1 MDNITLT
8 KVASAFKDNYQ
19 KYNIPI
25 IDKDFLDISLEHVKK
40 DILATLI
47 NISSNFNRFKANIM
61 LEIDFN
67 TLSSEP
73 LEIKYGIVDI
83 NDIDNLIIDILQKY
97 EDLLEFMWKV
107 CIYIQRIWLLI
118 HVLFNINDKF
128 WWIY

>member
-1 MDNITLT
+1 MSNITLT

-73 LEIKYGIVDI
+73 LEIKYGVVDI
-83 NDIDNLIIDILQKY
+83 NDIDKLIINILQKY
-97 EDLLEFMWKV
+97 KELLELSYMKSV
-107 CIYIQRIWLLI
+107 YVYSMYLI
-118 HVLFNINDKF
+118 INMCPL
-128 WWIY
+128 

>member
-1 MDNITLT
+1 MDNIILT

-47 NISSNFNRFKANIM
+47 TISSNFNRCKANIM

-67 TLSSEP
+67 SVSSEP
-73 LEIKYGIVDI
+73 LEIKYGVVDKS
-83 NDIDNLIIDILQKY
+83 DIDKLIINILQKN
-97 EDLLEFMWKV
+97 EELLEFSYMKT
-107 CIYIQRIWLLI
+107 IYIYSMYLI
-118 HVLFNINDKF
+118 INTCAL
-128 WWIY
+128 

>member
-1 MDNITLT
+1 MSNITLT

-25 IDKDFLDISLEHVKK
+25 INKDFLDISLEHFKN

-47 NISSNFNRFKANIM
+47 NVSSNFNRFKANIM
-61 LEIDFN
+61 LETDFN

-73 LEIKYGIVDI
+73 LEIKYGTVDI

-97 EDLLEFMWKV
+97 EDLLEFTYMKSV
-107 CIYIQRIWLLI
+107 YLYSAYLI
-118 HVLFNINDKF
+118 INTCAL
-128 WWIY
+128 

>member
-25 IDKDFLDISLEHVKK
+25 INKDFLDISLKHVKK

-67 TLSSEP
+67 TISSEP
-73 LEIKYGIVDI
+73 LEIKYGVDI
-83 NDIDNLIIDILQKY
+83 NDIDKIINILQKY
-97 EDLLEFMWKV
+97 EELVEFSYMKSV
-107 CIYIQRIWLLI
+107 YIYSMYLI
-118 HVLFNINDKF
+118 INTCAL
-128 WWIY
+128 

>member
-1 MDNITLT
+1 MDNIILT

-25 IDKDFLDISLEHVKK
+25 INKDFLDISLKHVKK

-47 NISSNFNRFKANIM
+47 NISSNCNRFKANIM

-73 LEIKYGIVDI
+73 LEIKYGVVDI
-83 NDIDNLIIDILQKY
+83 DDIDKLIIDILQKY
-97 EDLLEFMWKV
+97 EEVLESSYMRSVYF
-107 CIYIQRIWLLI
+107 YSAYLI
-118 HVLFNINDKF
+118 INTCGL
-128 WWIY
+128 

>member
-1 MDNITLT
+1 MDNIILT

-25 IDKDFLDISLEHVKK
+25 INKDFLDISLKHVKK

-47 NISSNFNRFKANIM
+47 NISSNCNRFKANIM

-73 LEIKYGIVDI
+73 LEIKYGVVDI
-83 NDIDNLIIDILQKY
+83 DDIDKLIISILQKY
-97 EDLLEFMWKV
+97 EELLELSYMKS
-107 CIYIQRIWLLI
+107 IY
-118 HVLFNINDKF
+118 V
-128 WWIY
+128 YSMY

>member
-1 MDNITLT
+1 MSNIILT

-25 IDKDFLDISLEHVKK
+25 INKDFLDISLEHVKK

-97 EDLLEFMWKV
+97 EDLLEFTYMKGV
-107 CIYIQRIWLLI
+107 YLYSTYLI
-118 HVLFNINDKF
+118 INTCAL
-128 WWIY
+128 